1 MNKKH
6 PNCKSIRQY
15 ISLLAIYNPM
25 SAINFG
31 GKIGRYAKKY
41 NKKHAKFI

>member
-1 MNKKH
+1 MTKKH
-6 PNCKSIRQY
+6 PKCKGIPQYKSI
-15 ISLLAIYNPM
+15 LAVFNPK

-41 NKKHAKFI
+41 NKKHAKFF